1 MISIN
6 ELKKKKPVYIGWEN
20 KEHIMKSFIH
30 NPYDIIQLSLTY
42 ERWKKIRILFAYYHV
57 NYGNDD
63 YGDYLDT
70 EYSYILYFFDGM
82 LYEVD
87 EWVIHDQYD
96 DYENTGFSGL
106 WNPQRTS
113 LEFLEYDINNGRFK
127 KEFIKKEFILK
138 LKEFLDIK

>member
-30 NPYDIIQLSLTY
+30 DHYDIIQLSLTY